1 MKYIMGNKIIGRL
14 FCILLFL
21 SLVNC
26 EGTGGS
32 GSGASTPSTPT
43 PTPQPVVVDYCPNIP
58 GVANLSNCNLVV
70 NDDTTSESAWKDTFT
85 YLQMTGKQTG
95 NNELEDYV
103 PDQDKFKSGTDLDSG
118 LNLQLV
124 PNPTVAGH
132 YLSGAVIT
140 KKPVT
145 DYAKIY
151 GYAEMNVVL
160 PHNLTGVSNPYYAQ
174 GLWPAIWMI
183 PVAGAPVWPSSGE
196 IDFMEL
202 MEKAA
207 DNPQNPIVPS
217 GGFSTLHFGPNYESD
232 IGGGEGLRVESYSW
246 NDFSESYDKPM
257 KYAFMWHKIKNTS
270 ESPNYFWQISMFL
283 NDQLVWTK
291 NMNYN
296 DMQLKQA
303 INSSPVYQES
313 SGDPVII
320 FNKALNN
327 HNSLDGYHMKI
338 NLAFGG
344 SPFKGKVDTKLQTAT
359 FTIKSFKIW
368 NISESDPEPTPPP
381 EEKRP
386 VRVCNSYTTKP
397 IWYGLFSSD
406 LGMWKKSTLVPPNTC
421 DITNVGKDYG
431 VAQRVYIFD
440 KDQPD
445 ISGLPDPNT
454 TGFQLLEYTFRYA
467 NDKVGNPYGVNYD
480 YSAVD
485 TIYTGLPVAMEVTDG
500 GATNFGYGYTG
511 NYMTDEHDAVL
522 DPRLSKDFNSVWSS
536 YASSDISKN
545 IYNFPG
551 GANFINQSL
560 SDPNVKNLV
569 TRWAQW
575 FGGVD
580 GVPAYSCNTDP
591 NPIRCNMFQAYVQDV
606 VRSAGY
612 NHYDTLEDFHT
623 TVKNIIGWTYGDK
636 NPDQKNEW
644 INFLAKGTPDSE
656 DAYPDYSSMYCL
668 NPYTTFIHKVL
679 QMNVYS
685 FSVDDSEGDPD
696 TGALKDNSGV
706 TIDVGGTSFLAVK
719 CQYNKARSCKAP

>member
-1 MKYIMGNKIIGRL
+1 MKYIIGNKIIGRL
-14 FCILLFL
+14 FCGLLFL
-21 SLVNC
+21 LLVNC
-26 EGTGGS
+26 EGAGGTGS
-32 GSGASTPSTPT
+32 GSSPT
-43 PTPQPVVVDYCPNIP
+43 PTPAVNCPTIP
-58 GVANLSNCNLVV
+58 GVASLSNCNLVV
-70 NDDTTSESAWKDTFT
+70 NDDTTSENSWKDTFT
-85 YLQMTGKQTG
+85 YLKMTGQETG

-140 KKPVT
+140 KKAVT

-160 PHNLTGVSNPYYAQ
+160 PHNLQGVNNPYYAQ

-183 PVAGAPVWPSSGE
+183 PVAGAPVWPSGGE

-207 DNPQNPIVPS
+207 DNPQSPITPS
-217 GGFSTLHFGPNYESD
+217 GGFSTLHFGPSYEHD

-246 NDFSESYDKPM
+246 SDFSESYDKPM
-257 KYAFMWHKIKNTS
+257 KYAFMWHKIKNTN

-303 INSSPVYQES
+303 INSSPIYQES
-313 SGDPVII
+313 SGDPVVI

-344 SPFKGKVDTKLQTAT
+344 TPFKDKVDTKLQTAT

-397 IWYGLFSSD
+397 IWYGFFSSS
-406 LGMWKKSTLVPPNTC
+406 LKMWKRSTLVPPNTC
-421 DITNVGKDYG
+421 DITNVGKEYG

-522 DPRLSKDFNSVWSS
+522 DPRLSKNFNSVWSS

-545 IYNFPG
+545 IYTFPG
-551 GANFINQSL
+551 GANFINGNL
-560 SDPNVKNLV
+560 SDPNVKALV
-569 TRWAQW
+569 TKWAQW
-575 FGGVD
+575 FGNVTGVTPYD
-580 GVPAYSCNTDP
+580 CSTDS
-591 NPIRCNMFQAYVQDV
+591 NPTRCNKFKAYVQDV
-606 VRSAGY
+606 VNSAGFT
-612 NHYDTLEDFHT
+612 HYDTLEDFHT
-623 TVKNIIGWTYGDK
+623 TVKNIIGWTYG
-636 NPDQKNEW
+636 NEHPDQKNEW

-719 CQYNKARSCKAP
+719 CQYNKARSCTAP